1 MYMEA
6 YGSVGNWADSIMK
19 RSVEGAIGR
28 KIAKEDAKEA
38 LSKQGVS
45 PNEGEGGSP
54 MATPQADTKPQAN
67 NIDNELKM
75 KDKAIGSLQKKV
87 ANWQAKAQYQK
98 SLATLYQ
105 KELLKNKKAEL
116 VGGK

>member
-45 PNEGEGGSP
+45 PNEGEGGSS
-54 MATPQADTKPQAN
+54 MTTPQANIEPQAN
-67 NIDNELKM
+67 NIDDEMKM

-105 KELLKNKKAEL
+105 RELLKNKKAEL